1 MKENKEFNKTIYGVK
16 KQTLTFQ
23 EFLDFRNWVCSRLID
38 LDELTVAYD
47 LRDVMM
53 QFAFAKFYLDVELP
67 NIDDNDKFL
76 ENYELVCGISHYDYY
91 DYINHTQHR
100 ILRDSINKYLDQIQ
114 SEFDD
119 SKRYD
124 VNDFMKNIEKSI
136 TGFIDGMNNNFN
148 NLDVEKVLNSL
159 DKFQD
164 LTNNKI
170 SLDTFIEHAKQVV
183 DNDKLSKDE
192 LIESITVTNK
202 KEIN

>member
-1 MKENKEFNKTIYGVK
+1 MKESKEFNKTIYGVK
-16 KQTLTFQ
+16 KQTLSLQ

-47 LRDVMM
+47 LQDIMI

-67 NIDDNDKFL
+67 NIDDNDRFL
-76 ENYELVCGISHYDYY
+76 ENYELVCGINPCEYHGF
-91 DYINHTQHR
+91 INYAQYRT
-100 ILRDSINKYLDQIQ
+100 LKVSIDKYLNQIQ
-114 SEFDD
+114 AEFDD
-119 SKRYD
+119 SKHYD
-124 VNDFMKNIEKSI
+124 ANDFMRNIEKSI

-192 LIESITVTNK
+192 LIDSITVTNK

>member
-1 MKENKEFNKTIYGVK
+1 MKENKEFNKIIYGVK
-16 KQTLTFQ
+16 KQSLSLQ

-38 LDELTVAYD
+38 LDELTIAYD
-47 LRDVMM
+47 LQDIMM

-67 NIDDNDKFL
+67 NIDDNDNFL
-76 ENYELVCGISHYDYY
+76 EDYELVCGINTCDYRCL
-91 DYINHTQHR
+91 INDVQYSTLQ
-100 ILRDSINKYLDQIQ
+100 LSIDRYLDQMQ
-114 SEFDD
+114 AEFYE

-124 VNDFMKNIEKSI
+124 ANDFMRNIEKSI

-170 SLDTFIEHAKQVV
+170 SLDTFIEHAKQVM